1 MYLFN
6 YCKDSIVSKARQL
19 ADSIGE
25 GGINLFDN
33 SGMQIAQRKTSDAQ
47 ITTKDFVLDRWG
59 VARSGIGALS
69 CNQTSSVKPPVA
81 SSSLKVAVET
91 TDAMATTTSHA
102 EISQTVEA
110 RKLGHLRWGTSLA
123 KKLALS
129 FYVRASIAGN
139 YAIAVE
145 QDDSDQ
151 VYAKKYTINSADS
164 WEQKFLLIDANTGSG
179 ITLDDGLGL
188 TFNWVL
194 DASSTKRG
202 GLTNPQ
208 WLTDTTLSKIF
219 PTDGPAFMNTSGAT
233 FFLTGCKLEVGDFHT
248 PWEEPLFQDELERC
262 QRFFTKSYDY
272 ETAVGSSVTK
282 GAMYERNTGS
292 SVSNRCVN
300 VNFPVEMRGTPTM
313 LVYSLTGSSGN
324 ASDCDTNYTHARN
337 DSTTLT
343 NAGTKGVSQFQG
355 AANADIFGFHYTAD
369 AEF

>member
-1 MYLFN
+1 MHVFN

-25 GGINLFDN
+25 GSINLFDN
-33 SGMQIAQRKTSDAQ
+33 SGMQIAQRKTTDAS
-47 ITTKDFVLDRWG
+47 ITAKDFVLDRWG
-59 VARSGIGALS
+59 VQVSGTGALS
-69 CNQTSSVKPPVA
+69 CDQITNVRPTVA
-81 SSSLKVAVET
+81 STSLKVAVAT

-110 RKLGHLRWGTSLA
+110 RKLGTLRWGSNSA

-145 QDDSDQ
+145 QDDSSQ
-151 VYAKKYTINSADS
+151 VYAKKYTINSADT
-164 WEQKFLLIDANTGSG
+164 WEQKTLFIDGNTGDG

-202 GLTNPQ
+202 GLTVPQ
-208 WLTDTTLSKIF
+208 WLTSTTLSKIF
-219 PTDGPAFMNTSGAT
+219 PTDGPAFMNTSGAS

-248 PWEEPLFQDELERC
+248 PWEDPLFQDELARC
-262 QRFFTKSYDY
+262 QRFFAKSYDY
-272 ETAVGSSVTK
+272 ETAVGSSVTS

-292 SVSNRCVN
+292 TASNRCVN

-324 ASDCDTNYTHARN
+324 ASDCDTNYTHSRN
-337 DSTTLT
+337 DSMTLN
-343 NAGTKGVSQFQG
+343 NAGTKGVSQFVG